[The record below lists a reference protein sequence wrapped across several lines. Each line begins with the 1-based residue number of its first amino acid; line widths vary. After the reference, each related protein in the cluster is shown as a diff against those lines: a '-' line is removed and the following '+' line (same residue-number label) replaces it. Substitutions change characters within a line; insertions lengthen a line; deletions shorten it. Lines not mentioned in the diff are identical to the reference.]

1 MARDKPDGRERREGR
16 ARDRGRERADDHDD
30 RDGGDLR
37 ERLRAVETLA
47 TDTAH
52 LASTSAFRFGGY
64 TAQKGLVYFVSGD
77 LKERLSRRWTDWKR
91 TASLEPSQRPT
102 AKPRPWKLQ
111 IYDAL
116 VEWVVGAVAN
126 GPTGADRGTIAGLLE
141 TITGGGVS
149 VEAANHGDPLD
160 GKPWPVI
167 ITYRGSE
174 DSQEVKD
181 AWLAEALRGYLGP
194 GKELGVRPARY
205 LPGAHKRVL
214 EHLPNKGGRKAG
226 QRRSPKRESEHRG
239 GSERGK
245 HPRVGA

>member
-1 MARDKPDGRERREGR
+1 MRDKPDGRERREGR
-16 ARDRGRERADDHDD
+16 TRDRGRERVDDHDD

-37 ERLRAVETLA
+37 EHLRAVETLA

-52 LASTSAFRFGGY
+52 LASTFAFRFGGY

-126 GPTGADRGTIAGLLE
+126 GPTGADGGTIAGLLE

-174 DSQEVKD
+174 DSQKGRGC
-181 AWLAEALRGYLGP
+181 LARRGASQVP
-194 GKELGVRPARY
+194 WPWQGV
-205 LPGAHKRVL
+205 
-214 EHLPNKGGRKAG
+214 
-226 QRRSPKRESEHRG
+226 G
-239 GSERGK
+239 GSAG
-245 HPRVGA
+245 PVLAWWGAQTLRRCTSSS

>member
-1 MARDKPDGRERREGR
+1 MARDKPDGREMPG
-16 ARDRGRERADDHDD
+16 AQGGRERVDDH
-30 RDGGDLR
+30 GGDLR

-64 TAQKGLVYFVSGD
+64 AASKGLVYFVSGD
-77 LKERLSRRWTDWKR
+77 LRSAFPADGQNGSAQLHWSHPRDLPRSRSLGNSKFMMLLLNGWLALLLMGLLGQTTLRLQGCWKR
-91 TASLEPSQRPT
+91 SL
-102 AKPRPWKLQ
+102 
-111 IYDAL
+111 
-116 VEWVVGAVAN
+116 
-126 GPTGADRGTIAGLLE
+126 
-141 TITGGGVS
+141 GGGVS

-174 DSQEVKD
+174 DSQRVKD
-181 AWLAEALRGYLGP
+181 AWLAEALRGHLGP
-194 GKELGVRPARY
+194 GKEVRPARY
-205 LPGAHKRVL
+205 LPGGAHKRVL
-214 EHLPNKGGRKAG
+214 EHLPNKGRGKAG